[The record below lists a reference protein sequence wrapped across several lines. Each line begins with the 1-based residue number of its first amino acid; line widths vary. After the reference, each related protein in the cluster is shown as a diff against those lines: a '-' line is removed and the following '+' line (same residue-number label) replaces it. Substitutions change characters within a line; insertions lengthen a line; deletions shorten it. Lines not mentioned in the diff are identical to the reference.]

1 MKVKIAL
8 KPVPTFADVE
18 NAEANGPIE
27 KKEGQEEE

>member
-18 NAEANGPIE
+18 NVEANGPKE
-27 KKEGQEEE
+27 KKEG